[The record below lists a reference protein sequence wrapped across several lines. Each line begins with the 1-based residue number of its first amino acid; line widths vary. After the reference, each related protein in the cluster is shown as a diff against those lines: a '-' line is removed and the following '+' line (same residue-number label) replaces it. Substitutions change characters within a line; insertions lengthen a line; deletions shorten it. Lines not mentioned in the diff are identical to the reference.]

1 MDNASKARQVHRERH
16 RAVER
21 SIGTAR
27 VPGCSE
33 RRSLRRAEHP
43 WCAGS
48 IALHGANC
56 QRFAYAVIR
65 HYGCEIAD
73 FRSSELWADE
83 VFTQHVN
90 EIEPL
95 DLLFFNREAETYGAH
110 VGVYMGAGLVAHLA
124 KHVGTPTL
132 WTLADFAA
140 RREYANVIGAKRPI
154 RRAAQPSK
162 TVGSV

>member
-1 MDNASKARQVHRERH
+1 MRQRRAGSTGSDIVPSNEASPLAIPAALS
-16 RAVER
+16 AVRYVAR
-21 SIGTAR
+21 SI
-27 VPGCSE
+27 PG
-33 RRSLRRAEHP
+33 
-43 WCAGS
+43 CAGS

-140 RREYANVIGAKRPI
+140 RPEYANLIGAKRPI
-154 RRAAQPSK
+154 RRAQPSK
-162 TVGSV
+162 TVGSI